1 MKTNLKLLLL
11 LVLST
16 AASHQ
21 ATTQNAKDWKAITVP
36 MQQVDNLYFWHAD
49 SGFAL
54 DKLSNILYK
63 TTDGGNTW
71 KVLYEFK
78 GQGWPWGPNLL
89 NIIDKN
95 IIYYTYPRLNPNNPS
110 TTSHKWFYRSYDGG
124 QTWEEKVDSIPGLPP
139 YADYYSYM
147 NCLSKD
153 TCIFVTSTYTGPG
166 SVTHKW
172 YSLDGGRTLHLL
184 FTSGAYGNR
193 MGNWFFGGYIIPG
206 TGGPQPK
213 QACVL
218 YNGWDSMVANIGRT
232 VSNEYLT
239 KPYSYD
245 GTPVDENW
253 WKRIWLDYTKDGC
266 NTFDS
271 ITPNY
276 FDAYIAGKK
285 QRDPGFGN
293 EIMQV
298 RQLDINYY
306 LVDLKRWYLENTGFG
321 LSNKCHAIL
330 DSNTAIIGTSTNI
343 ILKTSNRGGLDSTRR
358 ALSTGMQQQARQE
371 RMKVKVYP
379 NPASSQ
385 LSIEVLNAQGFEISL
400 TNLEGKTVKAGNVT
414 AASITLNTSDLAR
427 GMYLLRVISP
437 TGGLSV
443 HKVLLR

>member
-21 ATTQNAKDWKAITVP
+21 AKTQNAKDWKAITVP

-54 DKLSNILYK
+54 DKTSNALYK

-71 KVLYEFK
+71 KVLYEFRGFTWTNSTK
-78 GQGWPWGPNLL
+78 LIQF
-89 NIIDKN
+89 IDKN
-95 IIYYTYPRLNPNNPS
+95 TIYYTYRRFDTILQDF
-110 TTSHKWFYRSYDGG
+110 SHKWFYRTYDGG
-124 QTWEEKVDSIPGLPP
+124 QTWEEKVDVNPMVQPWDDYCTGINFYSKDEGFLYFPSPGSNNTYKMFTTADAGLTLKSFAQGLFTP
-139 YADYYSYM
+139 YYYM
-147 NCLSKD
+147 NGLIIKMA
-153 TCIFVTSTYTGPG
+153 IRQVPPNNE
-166 SVTHKW
+166 KE
-172 YSLDGGRTLHLL
+172 
-184 FTSGAYGNR
+184 
-193 MGNWFFGGYIIPG
+193 WFAFI
-206 TGGPQPK
+206 
-213 QACVL
+213 
-218 YNGWDSMVANIGRT
+218 YNGWDSMLLNVSRT
-232 VSNEYLT
+232 ASKKYEST
-239 KPYSYD
+239 PPTYD
-245 GTPVDENW
+245 YYPVDEHW
-253 WKRIWLDYTKDGC
+253 WNRVRLDYTKDGC

-271 ITPNY
+271 LTPNY
-276 FDAYIAGKK
+276 FDAYTAGKK

-321 LSNKCHAIL
+321 LSNKCHAII

-343 ILKTSNRGGLDSTRR
+343 ILKTSNRGGLDSTRK

-371 RMKVKVYP
+371 KMKVKVYP

-414 AASITLNTSDLAR
+414 AASITLNTADLAR